1 MQGKKLTREQQQYI
15 VDHTGSKTPQ
25 EIAEVIGCTPG
36 TVNRYAVKLG
46 ARLRRFKMDDFR
58 GGGIA
63 EPLRTPIKRPNL
75 QPGQRIRVWTKED
88 KGEAREKRDAEVVEV
103 YQKFAVLQIDG
114 KNDVPIRIA
123 ADYFDLATEEPI
135 VI

>member
-1 MQGKKLTREQQQYI
+1 MKKLTREQQKYI
-15 VDHTGSKTPQ
+15 AAHAKEKTAK

-46 ARLRRFKMDDFR
+46 ARAPRFKMDGFR

-63 EPLRTPIKRPNL
+63 DPPRTEMKRPNL
-75 QPGQRIRVWTKED
+75 HTGDVISVTVKEE
-88 KGEAREKRDAEVVEV
+88 KGEGKERRQAEVVEV
-103 YQKFAVLQIDG
+103 YKKFCILQVQGRNGG
-114 KNDVPIRIA
+114 KIRVT
-123 ADYFDLATEEPI
+123 ADYFDLATKQPI